1 MPHTRER
8 FTNAEPASNNRM
20 LPPARR
26 PRAFVLPVACTALM
40 CLLAT
45 GCGGGGEAANA
56 PTAMAE
62 SKIGAVG
69 AVQEADDLAVSIDAA
84 RTANADAMVD
94 LDPEAAGVDTEA
106 LEPGEEFLILDVTIV
121 NESTR
126 PREYIGLAW
135 SATLPDGSERPASL
149 LAMTGYDLSA
159 GDLEPGESTS
169 GDVVLRIPAD
179 TTSLDVA
186 YETRYFEEGSTLTWT
201 IAVP

>member
-1 MPHTRER
+1 MPHTRVSSIS
-8 FTNAEPASNNRM
+8 AESASFNRM

-26 PRAFVLPVACTALM
+26 PRAFVLPVVCTALV
-40 CLLAT
+40 CLQAT

-69 AVQEADDLAVSIDAA
+69 AVQEADGLAVSIDGA

-121 NESTR
+121 NESTL